1 MNKKKLAALLIAFSI
16 SLCGCNTTVDPIV
29 TTENTVSPTESET
42 AAATESETPAPNET
56 ESTAEITEKSE
67 IIENSETTAAT
78 SESEE
83 KTSTETE
90 KTSAES
96 ESISEEETETS
107 EEKTTPAP
115 KTTTAATTE
124 ATNATT
130 EATTTEAPVITTT
143 AAPET
148 TTAAPAPPSPA
159 TILTPVADGV
169 LTESNQLATIDYSH
183 TSDGYV
189 MAKYTGSVGTIKV
202 QIQTPSGVKQVYNLK
217 SDGTFEAYPLTGS
230 NGTYTISVLEHVSG
244 KSYSLANTLTVDVAL
259 SNSFA
264 PFLRPSQYVNYSAGD
279 SAVTL
284 ASQLCGGASNALEKV
299 DRVYSWLVDN
309 VVYDYEFA
317 ATDIAKGYAGDTYK
331 VVNQKKGICLD
342 YAATMAAMLR
352 SQNVPTQVISGN
364 VTDGGFHAWVNVY
377 VQDVGWVYAGAI
389 YFDGSGW
396 KRMDPTYAASSRSGQ
411 DILDFIANGNNY
423 STKYIN

>member
-1 MNKKKLAALLIAFSI
+1 MNKKKLAALLIAFSLL
-16 SLCGCNTTVDPIV
+16 LCGCNTTVDPIV
-29 TTENTVSPTESET
+29 TPENTVSPTESAT
-42 AAATESETPAPNET
+42 VDITESETPAPDETEDTSENTDTSETEKETSESSEETSSETEETET
-56 ESTAEITEKSE
+56 ESV
-67 IIENSETTAAT
+67 
-78 SESEE
+78 
-83 KTSTETE
+83 
-90 KTSAES
+90 
-96 ESISEEETETS
+96 SEEETEKSEETS
-107 EEKTTPAP
+107 EATTPAP
-115 KTTTAATTE
+115 KTTTATTE
-124 ATNATT
+124 ATVATT
-130 EATTTEAPVITTT
+130 VATTTAAPVTTTT

-159 TILTPVADGV
+159 TVLTPVADGL
-169 LTESNQLATIDYSH
+169 LTEANQLATIDYSH

-189 MAKYTGSVGTIKV
+189 MAKYTGSVQKIKV
-202 QIQTPSGVKQVYNLK
+202 QILTPSGVKQVYNLK
-217 SDGTFEAYPLTGS
+217 SDGTFESYPLTGN
-230 NGTYTISVLEHVSG
+230 NGTYTIMVLEYVNG
-244 KSYSLANTLTVDVAL
+244 KNYTLANTVTVDVTL

-284 ASQLCGGASNALEKV
+284 ASQLCGGTSNALEKV

-309 VVYDYEFA
+309 VVYDYDFA
-317 ATDIAKGYAGDTYK
+317 ASDIAGGYAGDTYK

-389 YFDGSGW
+389 QFDGSGW
-396 KRMDPTYAASSRSGQ
+396 KRMDPTYAASSRSSKE
-411 DILDFIANGNNY
+411 ILNFIANGNNY